1 MKKALALLLCVALA
15 VTSLVTA
22 FAAEPTFECTV
33 SDTDV
38 EMGDT
43 FTVTVSISGYEP
55 IRGGALR
62 FFLNEDV
69 FEVISGEWLIQN
81 TTLAQFDPNF
91 LTATFASLNFQA
103 QDINGDIFLLTLQA
117 KEDMSSVG
125 SMDIRVEPQL
135 TNADNENVAEGVS
148 DTVSVAISC
157 AEHQYG
163 DLVPEIPAKCGVEG
177 RKAYY
182 ECSVCHKLFD
192 ENRNEITEAELVIPA
207 LTHVAEAGWHSD
219 RENHWKI
226 CVNDGCGQVIDG
238 TTASHNFEWVV
249 DTPATE
255 DAPGVQHE
263 ECAVCGYTR
272 NENTEIPQLPHV
284 HTGITHHEA
293 VEATCHSTGTV
304 EYWTCSSDKCAGKYY
319 GNAECTTE
327 LASITTPVNPDNHAG
342 GTEVRNAVEATC
354 SENGYTGDTY
364 CLGCGE
370 KIADGTLISATGNHT
385 DDNGQWESDGAD
397 HWHTCG
403 ACGTTFDQAAHE
415 GGEAT
420 CSAKAACET
429 CGTEYGELDPDNHV
443 NTEIRGAVAAT
454 EESEGYT
461 GDTWCLDCET
471 MIAEGT
477 VVPKLDHTHDMVKTE
492 AKPATHEEDGNIEYY
507 TCSKCGK
514 LYRDSEGA
522 LEITLADTVVKAT
535 GHTFSEEYQ
544 SDENEHWKECD
555 CGERTDVAAHSFG
568 DWTVTKE
575 ATETADGSR
584 ERECSVCGYTQT
596 EVIPATGSSE
606 EPENPSSQQDDTS
619 SEAPNMT
626 LPGQNDESSQAGK
639 PSSAQGDS
647 QSPQTGDTSNMMVWL
662 LLAASCGGVLTVF
675 AVTKKRRAHR

>member
-1 MKKALALLLCVALA
+1 MKRFLTLLLACTMLLG
-15 VTSLVTA
+15 TFTFSSVTA
-22 FAAEPTFECTV
+22 ASDPTFSVTDAQGKLGDEISVDINISNNPGIIALRLNIQYDSSVLELTGATPKDYASTTFGPLTNNPFTLLWDESLSPDNTTNGTIAQLTFAIKDKAAV
-33 SDTDV
+33 GDTDITITY
-38 EMGDT
+38 D
-43 FTVTVSISGYEP
+43 P
-55 IRGGALR
+55 
-62 FFLNEDV
+62 EDV
-69 FEVISGEWLIQN
+69 FNQN
-81 TTLAQFDPNF
+81 Y
-91 LTATFASLNFQA
+91 
-103 QDINGDIFLLTLQA
+103 
-117 KEDMSSVG
+117 
-125 SMDIRVEPQL
+125 
-135 TNADNENVAEGVS
+135 ENVHFETAAG
-148 DTVSVAISC
+148 SVAISC
-157 AEHQYG
+157 AEHKYG
-163 DLVPEIPAKCGVEG
+163 DLVPGIPAKCGVEG

-219 RENHWKI
+219 RDNHWKI

-293 VEATCHSTGTV
+293 VEATCHSTGIV

-319 GNAECTTE
+319 GNAECTIE
-327 LASITTPVNPDNHAG
+327 LASITTPIDPDNHAG

-354 SENGYTGDTY
+354 SENGYTGGTY

-370 KIADGTLISATGNHT
+370 KIADGTLIPATGNHT
-385 DDNGQWESDGAD
+385 DDNGKWESDGTD

-403 ACGTTFDQAAHE
+403 ACGTTFDRNSHS

-420 CSAKAACET
+420 CSARAACET
-429 CGTEYGELDPDNHV
+429 CGAEYGELDPDNHV
-443 NTEIRGAVAAT
+443 NTEIRDAVAAT

-477 VVPKLDHTHDMVKTE
+477 VVPKLDHTHDNVKTE

-514 LYRDSEGA
+514 LYRDAEGA

-584 ERECSVCGYTQT
+584 ERKCTVCGYVQSEKISAIGGATDNT
-596 EVIPATGSSE
+596 ESDNTDGS
-606 EPENPSSQQDDTS
+606 
-619 SEAPNMT
+619 
-626 LPGQNDESSQAGK
+626 
-639 PSSAQGDS
+639 GDS
-647 QSPQTGDTSNMMVWL
+647 DSPQTGDNTNAFLWL
-662 LLAASCGGVLTVF
+662 ALMAAGGCGLIVTMF
-675 AVTKKRRAHR
+675 ARKNHRMNK